1 MQEFKGKVAVVTGAA
16 SGMGRGFAERFAS
29 EGMKVVL
36 ADVEKPALNTA
47 VEELQRQGFDVIGQL
62 TDVSQLAQVE
72 ALRDR
77 TLKQYGKV
85 HILCNNAGVVS
96 HGATAIW
103 DATMHDWEWVLGV
116 NLWGVIHGVST
127 FLPIMI
133 EQDEAGHVV
142 NNSSVNGIMTGSGPV
157 GPYQVSKFGVTR
169 ITEALYYD
177 LARINSKVKCTLLCP
192 GSVATNLDLGGRNR
206 PSTLKD
212 EHGAERQAKIEANSK
227 AAYESHQSG
236 GMAPSEVAEH
246 VFNAIK
252 AEQFYLITA
261 NPASLVRIKE
271 NVRVRM
277 ESILA
282 ERNLPLETTPR

>member
-1 MQEFKGKVAVVTGAA
+1 MV
-16 SGMGRGFAERFAS
+16 
-29 EGMKVVL
+29 
-36 ADVEKPALNTA
+36 
-47 VEELQRQGFDVIGQL
+47 VEELRGQGFEVIGQL

-77 TLKQYGKV
+77 TLEQYGKV

-103 DATMHDWEWVLGV
+103 DSTMHDWEWVLGV
-116 NLWGVIHGVST
+116 NLWGVIHGVHT
-127 FLPIMI
+127 FLPVMI
-133 EQDEAGHVV
+133 EQDEEGHMV
-142 NNSSVNGIMTGSGPV
+142 NNSSVLGLMTGPGAT
-157 GPYQVSKFGVTR
+157 YEVSKFGVTR
-169 ITEALYYD
+169 ITEALYYE
-177 LARINSKVKCTLLCP
+177 LAMCESKVKCTLLCP
-192 GSVATNLDLGGRNR
+192 GDVATNLNLAGRNR
-206 PSTLKD
+206 PPVLKD
-212 EHGAERQAKIEANSK
+212 EHGAERQAAL
-227 AAYESHQSG
+227 AASSRARYERHQRD

-252 AEQFYLITA
+252 AEQFYLITEP
-261 NPASLVRIKE
+261 NPDSLVRIKE